1 MSEGTDYMGAGRQLL
16 ELQLAMM
23 RGAMSFMTSGTQ
35 RLMQL
40 GLAAAAASA
49 GRGLPDPSGRAGA
62 RERVEPAPS
71 PASAARGRHAPAA
84 GQAPIDPPFV
94 TAARLASARKD
105 YVERMQEDVDSIL
118 HAFAMAPDTADRMIR
133 AAVQKAERPASGG
146 KEPRAAGPAKPT
158 SHRRRAAARSAE
170 HAR

>member
-1 MSEGTDYMGAGRQLL
+1 MSEGPDYVGAGRQLL

-35 RLMQL
+35 RLVQL

-49 GRGLPDPSGRAGA
+49 ARGLPGPASRASA
-62 RERVEPAPS
+62 REGDQTRT
-71 PASAARGRHAPAA
+71 APAA
-84 GQAPIDPPFV
+84 RAPAAAAASSDPPFV

-146 KEPRAAGPAKPT
+146 KEPRAAGPAKPA
-158 SHRRRAAARSAE
+158 SHHRRAASRSAE